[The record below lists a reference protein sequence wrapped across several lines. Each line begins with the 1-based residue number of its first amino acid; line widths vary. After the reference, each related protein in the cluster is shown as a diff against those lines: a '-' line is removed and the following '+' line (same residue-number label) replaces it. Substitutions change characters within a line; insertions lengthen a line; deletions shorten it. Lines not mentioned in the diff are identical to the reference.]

1 MHIMPASPIFDHLR
15 TLVAKTDALSHAAE
29 YELDN
34 LIDPDRRGLERVG
47 HLVSATSEAA
57 TAALEAI
64 DQLRAT
70 SALR

>member
-1 MHIMPASPIFDHLR
+1 MDIAPASPTLDNLR

-34 LIDPDRRGLERVG
+34 LIEPDRRGLERVG
-47 HLVSATSEAA
+47 HLVSAVSEAA

-64 DQLRAT
+64 DQL
-70 SALR
+70 SAKSVHR